1 MNTMNLD
8 QYIDN
13 PPAPPAPVPTTQVRP
28 RFQMLEGGVLRTR
41 PGPTMLALYGALERV
56 ARAFDAA
63 GASALQPDEIL
74 LAHGLEAQ
82 DVEVALAFLLFISAV
97 TRDESD
103 RYRANCP
110 CVEGEA
116 LSRFQPLQDLE
127 DSDDPA
133 FGPVAARLPP
143 APPPPRPNI

>member
-1 MNTMNLD
+1 MHTMPLD
-8 QYIDN
+8 QYINN
-13 PPAPPAPVPTTQVRP
+13 PPPPPAPVAITQVRP
-28 RFQMLEGGVLRTR
+28 CFQMLEGGVLRTR
-41 PGPTMLALYGALERV
+41 PGPAMLALYGALEQV

-63 GASALQPDEIL
+63 GGGALTPDEIL
-74 LAHGLEAQ
+74 LARGLEAQ

-103 RYRANCP
+103 HYRANCP

-133 FGPVAARLPP
+133 FGPVAAGLPP
-143 APPPPRPNI
+143 APPRPPLAA